1 MILPLLKTFDVLLA
15 HSFFDAIT
23 AEDQRLEFF
32 SSLLTSTKA
41 EVQTSKDVKK
51 LLCGV
56 SVVIHLLQGP
66 EETRSKALGLLMVM
80 LGHKYPRVRKWTAE
94 QLYVKMLEEVVPVPE
109 VEYDL
114 FLDKLMGV
122 VWDSSD
128 IDMIRSERDEC
139 SKLLG
144 LKPPERMKAAI
155 SGTGRGA
162 LKENRR
168 DDLESYAS
176 LVKDV
181 GY

>member
-15 HSFFDAIT
+15 HNFFDSIS
-23 AEDQRLEFF
+23 AEDQRLQFF
-32 SSLLTSTKA
+32 SSLLAATKT
-41 EVQTSKDVKK
+41 EVYTSKDVKK
-51 LLCGV
+51 LLSGV

-66 EETRSKALGLLMVM
+66 EETRSDALSFLMAM

-94 QLYVKMLEEVVPVPE
+94 QVYVKMLEEVVPVPE
-109 VEYDL
+109 ADYDL
-114 FLDKLMGV
+114 LLDKLMGV

-128 IDMIRSERDEC
+128 VDMIRSERDEC
-139 SKLLG
+139 CKLLG
-144 LKPPERMKAAI
+144 LKPPERVKA
-155 SGTGRGA
+155 GTSRARGP

-168 DDLESYAS
+168 DDLESYAA